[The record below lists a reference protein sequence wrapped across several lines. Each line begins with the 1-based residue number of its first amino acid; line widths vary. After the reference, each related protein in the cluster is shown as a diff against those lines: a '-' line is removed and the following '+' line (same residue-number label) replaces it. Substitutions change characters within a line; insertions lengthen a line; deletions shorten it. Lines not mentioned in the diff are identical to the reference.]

1 MWAELA
7 LECAPNVALPTM
19 EAIIRVESAG
29 NPLAINV
36 NGLRARLL
44 IPVDK
49 PAVVQLAKDWIAKG
63 YSVDLG
69 LGQVNSRNL
78 PRLGLTVEQVL
89 DPCTNLRA
97 SATILTANYN
107 QAIKTHGPGQR
118 ALQAAL
124 SAYNT
129 GSFSRGFTNG
139 YVGRYYDSV
148 PAVASKPI
156 HIDAKTTSTH
166 NPYAEKAG
174 TWPTA
179 WTEEWK

>member
-29 NPLAINV
+29 NPLALNV

-49 PAVVQLAKDWIAKG
+49 PAVAQLAKDWIAKG

-69 LGQVNSRNL
+69 LGQINSRNL
-78 PRLGLTVEQVL
+78 SSLGLTVEQVL

-107 QAIKTHGPGQR
+107 RAVRRFGPGQR
-118 ALQAAL
+118 ALASAL

-129 GSFSRGFTNG
+129 GDFARGFTNG
-139 YVGRYYDSV
+139 YVQRYYKSV
-148 PAVASKPI
+148 PAMKTGTQYV
-156 HIDAKTTSTH
+156 DTKTTPTH
-166 NPYAEKAG
+166 NPYTVKAG
-174 TWPTA
+174 TWPT
-179 WTEEWK
+179 EFHREW